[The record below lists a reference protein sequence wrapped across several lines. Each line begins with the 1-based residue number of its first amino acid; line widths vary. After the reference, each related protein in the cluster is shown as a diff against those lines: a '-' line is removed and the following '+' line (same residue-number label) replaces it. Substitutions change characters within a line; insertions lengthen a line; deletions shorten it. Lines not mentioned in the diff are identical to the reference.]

1 MKRMLIKYISI
12 KNRWFW
18 IVVAG
23 FVLCG
28 GVAHHSMA
36 SESSADAQKR
46 QAIEKM
52 VADYRSNFPD
62 VIEIDSS
69 RAMELMQAKKIIFID
84 VRQPNE
90 QEVSMLPG
98 AVPHNVFLKNPEKY
112 SEYTKVGYCTIGYR
126 SSRFAQAMKQ
136 NGITIYNLHGGMLGW
151 VHDGGKIYDKNGQSF
166 RIHVYG
172 RPWELAPE
180 GYQEVW

>member
-1 MKRMLIKYISI
+1 MR
-12 KNRWFW
+12 KNERIRRGVW
-18 IVVAG
+18 VSLVAVILSVCAVNSCTG
-23 FVLCG
+23 
-28 GVAHHSMA
+28 STNQ
-36 SESSADAQKR
+36 ADAEKR

-52 VADYRSNFPD
+52 VAEYRINFSD
-62 VIEIDSS
+62 VVEMES
-69 RAMELMQAKKIIFID
+69 RQAMELMKDNKLVFID

-98 AVPHNVFLKNPEKY
+98 AIPYGVFLKNPEKY
-112 SEYTKVGYCTIGYR
+112 SQYTKVGYCTIGYR
-126 SSRFAQAMKQ
+126 SSRFTQVMKQ
-136 NGITIYNLHGGMLGW
+136 KGIKIYNLHGGMLGW

-172 RPWELAPE
+172 SPWKLAPE

>member
-1 MKRMLIKYISI
+1 MALDSHRRTGAVRLVCISQPDI
-12 KNRWFW
+12 W
-18 IVVAG
+18 IVIGRNMRNWPAIDDG
-23 FVLCG
+23 FSLG
-28 GVAHHSMA
+28 
-36 SESSADAQKR
+36 QKR
-46 QAIEKM
+46 DEVGPRKTSA
-52 VADYRSNFPD
+52 ADRGLEHWFD
-62 VIEIDSS
+62 H
-69 RAMELMQAKKIIFID
+69 ID

-98 AVPHNVFLKNPEKY
+98 AIPHNVFLKNPGKY

-126 SSRFAQAMKQ
+126 SSRFTQAMKQ
-136 NGITIYNLHGGMLGW
+136 NGVTIYNLHGGMLGW